1 MTQLYTYARQ
11 KLGANGFERDVFLN
25 LMMHRTIRS
34 VSRSGG
40 KNIGSNRWLA
50 LITALYLSDRE
61 AFGWILDALT
71 SRLDKYK
78 RTHKL
83 GCLRMSL
90 LIDYISVAHAQ
101 SEDGSNSFN
110 PVEFFTGWY
119 PKFREQEQESWI
131 LAVARNNDSHMMDC
145 GHFGSS
151 GNRHYL
157 MGNYEAYGSS
167 STACMQCAQAMVN
180 QGIRVFDAEHQL
192 VLSEFA
198 VSVFTTGQTT
208 RIYDRRNP
216 SVQYSSNRQ
225 IYHLYGWHPHQ
236 GLIDSYHSS
245 KNKGF
250 KLIESPWHKSNR
262 RAFGCELEVEVRS
275 GDPSEAA
282 GRVHETLNPSGVVGE
297 YCYFERDGS
306 IGTGFEMVTQPA
318 GLDVHREKFGL
329 FLNNPEIKRGMR
341 SHEGGRCG
349 FHVHVGREYVTQSQ
363 IYRVQSFLNDVRNE
377 ALIRSIARRYSGGY
391 CRIKHEMAKFSPHN
405 KNTGER
411 YEALNVQGTKTIEF
425 RIFRGSLRYESI
437 MAALEFVNAVLGFC
451 TPGVTAIQDFTSI
464 GFKKFVL
471 LRENK
476 EDTKFLRSYLALD
489 ANHDN
494 ELQAA

>member
-25 LMMHRTIRS
+25 LMTHRTIRS

-40 KNIGSNRWLA
+40 KNIGVNRWLS
-50 LITALYLSDRE
+50 LITALCVSDPD
-61 AFGWILDALT
+61 AFGWILDAMT
-71 SRLDKYK
+71 IRLDKYK

-83 GCLRMSL
+83 GCLRMSM
-90 LIDYISVAHAQ
+90 LISYIRVANIQ
-101 SEDGSNSFN
+101 SDENHRFN
-110 PVEFFTGWY
+110 PVDFFTGWY
-119 PKFREQEQESWI
+119 PKFQEQDQESWI
-131 LAVARNNDSHMMDC
+131 LAVARSNDAHMMSC
-145 GHFGSS
+145 GHFESV
-151 GNRHYL
+151 GNRRHFQGTAETY
-157 MGNYEAYGSS
+157 SS
-167 STACMQCAQAMVN
+167 PSTACGQCAQEMIDGGV
-180 QGIRVFDAEHQL
+180 RVLDNEYNL
-192 VLSEFA
+192 ILSEFA
-198 VSVFTTGQTT
+198 VSVFTSGQTT
-208 RIYDRRNP
+208 RIYDRRHP
-216 SVQYSSNRQ
+216 HVRYSLTRQ
-225 IYHLYGWHPHQ
+225 IYHLDGWHPYQ

-250 KLIESPWHKSNR
+250 KLIDSSWQKSNR

-282 GRVHETLNPSGVVGE
+282 GRVHEALNPSGVVGE

-329 FLNNPEIKRGMR
+329 FLNNPEIKKGMR

-377 ALIRSIARRYSGGY
+377 ALVRSIARRYSGGY